1 MKLQIHTSAPLSVW
15 LGISDMQQSCKPLQA
30 LESNLLNERVFVW
43 LANLTKLSFDNDCP
57 IPSSKAIWMA
67 RCKCSGQELKAQP
80 KGPAVIDVQELGTVV
95 NTYLN
100 RHHPGRFFHL
110 NQKGNKWVFPNTGEV
125 LRWTWSSQGWKNLF
139 GSLQIT
145 YPKVIERL
153 TGKTR
158 TWRAEPWAPCCS
170 PPWDVFALPRSWA
183 LQQCWGGEQLLTVLG
198 KAALEAWNP
207 ACSSL
212 CHWIFIDWGGEPVTT
227 CHKPLF
233 HLAIENRHP
242 SWQHRNSCEN
252 RNVTELGGS
261 GGSPGQ
267 TGWGAEQSK
276 TSSSIRKPGEETPTS
291 HSAPG
296 YPTRCSAREN

>member
-30 LESNLLNERVFVW
+30 LESNLLNERAFVW

-145 YPKVIERL
+145 YPKVIETHRQNQDVK
-153 TGKTR
+153 G
-158 TWRAEPWAPCCS
+158 RALGS
-170 PPWDVFALPRSWA
+170 L
-183 LQQCWGGEQLLTVLG
+183 LLTSMGCVCSAKELSTAAVLRRR
-198 KAALEAWNP
+198 AAANS
-207 ACSSL
+207 ARKSSSGSL
-212 CHWIFIDWGGEPVTT
+212 
-227 CHKPLF
+227 K
-233 HLAIENRHP
+233 
-242 SWQHRNSCEN
+242 SC
-252 RNVTELGGS
+252 LLIS
-261 GGSPGQ
+261 LSLDIYWL
-267 TGWGAEQSK
+267 GWGACNHL
-276 TSSSIRKPGEETPTS
+276 P
-291 HSAPG
+291 
-296 YPTRCSAREN
+296 